1 MITHQCCRCNGRH
14 CMCVSS
20 VHVVLA
26 VALVI
31 CRQIKNSISGLS
43 FGFFFFFLNDVLL
56 LFARVDNMSG
66 ALFLY
71 VEFEKA
77 KSESSRLNQVE
88 VNGKFVSSV
97 ILLLWFIRLRTF

>member
-1 MITHQCCRCNGRH
+1 MAVTA
-14 CMCVSS
+14 CVSS

-43 FGFFFFFLNDVLL
+43 FGFLFFFFLNDVLL